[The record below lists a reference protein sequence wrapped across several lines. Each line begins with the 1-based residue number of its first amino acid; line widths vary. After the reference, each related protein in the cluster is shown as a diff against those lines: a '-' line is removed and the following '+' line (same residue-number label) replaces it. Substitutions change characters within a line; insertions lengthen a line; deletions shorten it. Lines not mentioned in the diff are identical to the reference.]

1 MLIFSG
7 AAFKLGSLSPMKIQ
21 TAVYFNFMH
30 MEGCASISRVTGD
43 LVPVRGGWI
52 QTLKIPLLSLNS
64 WEAELLKYG
73 RDILYFK
80 NTMTIRKWSGR
91 LVCTG
96 LQRTLCV
103 VNRSHLVCLPCMCAC
118 VHSGAWALLIDW
130 LGRVLQN
137 TEARLAQILRF
148 FPHAEKCMIRPQL
161 TSLKSPVEQ
170 TGNGSI
176 CCPVWSCGAAHCL
189 VLDTPNRPS
198 IMRPFQ
204 QCHQ

>member
-1 MLIFSG
+1 M
-7 AAFKLGSLSPMKIQ
+7 
-21 TAVYFNFMH
+21 
-30 MEGCASISRVTGD
+30 
-43 LVPVRGGWI
+43 
-52 QTLKIPLLSLNS
+52 PLLSLNS

-91 LVCTG
+91 LVCIG

-130 LGRVLQN
+130 LGRELQN
-137 TEARLAQILRF
+137 TGARLAQILRF

-161 TSLKSPVEQ
+161 TSLKSPVER

-189 VLDTPNRPS
+189 VLD
-198 IMRPFQ
+198 
-204 QCHQ
+204 HA